1 MSVEAPEVVLIPE
14 TEGSGHNEM
23 RPRRVRR
30 GSRTASIIVIVIT
43 IVWLIPTIGLF
54 LTSIRPVWE
63 SKSSGWWTIFSKPVV
78 TGDNYAEVLTGGT
91 SLPDGIVP
99 FLFNTLAVAIP
110 ATVIPIVVAC
120 MAAYALVWIPFRG
133 TTAIFVVIIALQV
146 IPIQMVLL
154 PLLDLFNNG
163 WSLGPIPIVP
173 NLDNPETG
181 RSLLMNTYVPLWIV
195 HIVVALPIAVFL
207 MHNAISRLPREL
219 FDAAKID
226 GASHYVIFQRLVLP
240 LAMPAI
246 AAFAIFQFVWV
257 WNDYIVALTYASG
270 SPDVAPITRYLA
282 YLSGSMG
289 VNQHLMTA
297 GAFISMLIPI
307 AIFFALQRHFVR
319 GLTAGALEG

>member
-14 TEGSGHNEM
+14 PKQELRKGSRR
-23 RPRRVRR
+23 RPVRR
-30 GSRTASIIVIVIT
+30 GSRPATVIVLAIT

-54 LTSIRPVWE
+54 VTSIRPVWE
-63 SKSSGWWTIFSKPVV
+63 SKNSGWWTIFTNPII
-78 TGDNYAEVLTGGT
+78 TGNNYAEVLTGGS
-91 SLPDGIVP
+91 SLPDGITP
-99 FLFNTLAVAIP
+99 FLFNTIAVAIP
-110 ATVIPIVVAC
+110 ATVIPIVIAC

-133 TTAIFVVIIALQV
+133 TTAIFVMIIALQV

-163 WSLGPIPIVP
+163 WSLGPIPIAP

-181 RSLLMNTYVPLWIV
+181 RSLVMNTFVPLWIV
-195 HIVVALPIAVFL
+195 HIVVALPLAVFL
-207 MHNAISRLPREL
+207 MHNAISRLPKEL

-226 GASHYVIFQRLVLP
+226 GASHYVIFRRLVLP
-240 LAMPAI
+240 LSMPAI

-307 AIFFALQRHFVR
+307 AIFFGLQRHFVR
-319 GLTAGALEG
+319 GLTAGAIEG

>member
-1 MSVEAPEVVLIPE
+1 MSVEASEVVLIPE
-14 TEGSGHNEM
+14 AKHDLRKGS
-23 RPRRVRR
+23 RRRRVRR
-30 GSRTASIIVIVIT
+30 GSRTASLVVLAIT
-43 IVWLIPTIGLF
+43 IVWLIPTVGLF
-54 LTSIRPVWE
+54 ITSIRPVWE
-63 SKSSGWWTIFSKPVV
+63 SKNSGWWTVFTNPVI
-78 TGDNYAEVLTGGT
+78 TSSNYAEVLTGGS
-91 SLPDGIVP
+91 SLPDGITP
-99 FLFNTLAVAIP
+99 FLFNTIAVAIP
-110 ATVIPIVVAC
+110 ATVIPIVIAC

-133 TTAIFVVIIALQV
+133 TTAIFVIIIALQV

-154 PLLDLFNNG
+154 PLLDLFNSG

-173 NLDNPETG
+173 NFDNPETG
-181 RSLLMNTYVPLWIV
+181 RSLVMNTFVPLWIV
-195 HIVVALPIAVFL
+195 HFVVALPLAVFL
-207 MHNAISRLPREL
+207 MHNAISRFPKEL

-226 GASHYVIFQRLVLP
+226 GASHFVIFRRLVLP
-240 LAMPAI
+240 LSMPAI

-307 AIFFALQRHFVR
+307 AIFFGLQRYFVR
-319 GLTAGALEG
+319 GLTAGAIEG

>member
-14 TEGSGHNEM
+14 AKHDLRKG
-23 RPRRVRR
+23 PRRRLVRR
-30 GSRTASIIVIVIT
+30 GSRTASLVVLAIT
-43 IVWLIPTIGLF
+43 IVWLIPTVGLF
-54 LTSIRPVWE
+54 ITSIRPVWE
-63 SKSSGWWTIFSKPVV
+63 SKNSGWWTVITNPVI
-78 TGDNYAEVLTGGT
+78 TSNNYAEVLTGGS
-91 SLPDGIVP
+91 SLPDGITP
-99 FLFNTLAVAIP
+99 FLFNTIAVAIP
-110 ATVIPIVVAC
+110 ATVIPIAIAC

-133 TTAIFVVIIALQV
+133 TTAIFVIIIALQV

-163 WSLGPIPIVP
+163 WSLGSIPIVP
-173 NLDNPETG
+173 DFDNPETG
-181 RSLLMNTYVPLWIV
+181 RSLVMNTVVPLWVV
-195 HIVVALPIAVFL
+195 HIVVALPLAVFL
-207 MHNAISRLPREL
+207 MHNAISRFPKEL

-226 GASHYVIFQRLVLP
+226 GASHYVIFRRLVLP
-240 LAMPAI
+240 LSMPAI

-307 AIFFALQRHFVR
+307 AIFFGLQRHFVR
-319 GLTAGALEG
+319 GLTAGAIEG